1 MNIYL
6 SRQLD
11 LPVTQIM
18 ADKNI
23 PLEAKGAE
31 CLCEIIC
38 PILAREWEFQELS
51 GRNERSRDLP
61 EQMAG

>member
-1 MNIYL
+1 
-6 SRQLD
+6 
-11 LPVTQIM
+11 M